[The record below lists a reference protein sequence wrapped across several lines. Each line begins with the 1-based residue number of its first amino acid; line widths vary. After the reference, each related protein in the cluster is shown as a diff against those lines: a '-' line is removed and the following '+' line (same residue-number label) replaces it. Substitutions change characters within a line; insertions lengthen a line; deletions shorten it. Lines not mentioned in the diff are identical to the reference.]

1 MRRVSVRPIRPS
13 GWAFPLSFLI
23 HRLFPLMIGRLCA
36 LLILARVSAQFTGD
50 LPEYTQRPTSDHSAS
65 SETARCIWTQGAH
78 ASGSAQGIAYS
89 EFNHRVVGL
98 FLLLIG
104 LSELGHTVRFDSP
117 VWTRLSFPVLSV

>member
-1 MRRVSVRPIRPS
+1 M
-13 GWAFPLSFLI
+13 
-23 HRLFPLMIGRLCA
+23 
-36 LLILARVSAQFTGD
+36 

-65 SETARCIWTQGAH
+65 SETARCIWTQGAR

-117 VWTRLSFPVLSV
+117 VWTCLFLPSALGVVVVFLLVWSDHEAWPIGALSFTQTFFLQYHEILQHKF